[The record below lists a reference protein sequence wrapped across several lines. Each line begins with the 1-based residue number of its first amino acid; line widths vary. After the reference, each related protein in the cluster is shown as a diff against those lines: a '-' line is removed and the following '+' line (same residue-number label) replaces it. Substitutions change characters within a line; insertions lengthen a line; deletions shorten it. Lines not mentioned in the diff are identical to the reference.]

1 MLNCAHW
8 RIVLY
13 AATSHRRQPWRLAAD
28 HATAKACRAHVR
40 FRAYKGL
47 KSGIAPSPVYART
60 GSFDS
65 QTGEYVNLTAK
76 DIIDP
81 TKVVRVALQ
90 NAPEEEPRR
99 RRHASGW
106 GMGSMDFSF

>member
-28 HATAKACRAHVR
+28 HATAQACRPHVR

-65 QTGEYVNLTAK
+65 QTGEYVNLTK